1 MEVFPMRK
9 TALFC
14 LLFCLLISVPAFSA
28 DPLPT
33 IDIKEL
39 QTTMDTFAT
48 ELALSLPFNSSMGL
62 NWSDAHIGQLID
74 KKPPFFHFGVGFSA
88 GFTTMELTSFN
99 KLIGFFAPALPD
111 WVKDFGGF
119 PMPGYAVEARIGGL
133 ILPFDVGVKFG
144 ILPIESEQFQKL
156 DYTLVGAD
164 FRYRLLEDKGAAP
177 GISVGVGLSYL
188 KGGLGMTA
196 GADTSIAYEYP
207 DLENPTV
214 PPTMIPATLTLKAP
228 ELDLFWET
236 ASLDFKVQ
244 ISKKILI
251 ITPYLGLGASN
262 GWSNAGYKVTTR
274 MEDSGGNLDLDM
286 LRPIMSQFGLE
297 GFSEDGFG
305 SSAEFTGWSFRVYGG
320 FSINLPFVRIEF
332 TGLYN
337 FIDEKYG
344 ATIGARFQI

>member
-1 MEVFPMRK
+1 MRK

-14 LLFCLLISVPAFSA
+14 LLFCLLISVPVFSE
-28 DPLPT
+28 DPLP
-33 IDIKEL
+33 INIGDL
-39 QTTMDTFAT
+39 QATMDKFAT

-88 GFTTMELTSFN
+88 GFTTMELGSFN
-99 KLIGFFAPALPD
+99 TLINYFAPALPE
-111 WVKDFGGF
+111 WVLDFGGF
-119 PMPGYAVEARIGGL
+119 PLPGYAVEARIGGI

-144 ILPIESEQFQKL
+144 ILPIKAELFRKL
-156 DYTLVGAD
+156 DYTLAGAD
-164 FRYRLLEDKGAAP
+164 FRFRLLEDKGAAP
-177 GISVGVGLSYL
+177 GISVGVGVNYL

-196 GADTSIAYEYP
+196 GTDTSIAYQYP
-207 DLENPTV
+207 DLSDPDH
-214 PPTMIPATLTLKAP
+214 PTMNDAILTLKAP

-244 ISKKILI
+244 ISKKIAI

-262 GWSNAGYKVTTR
+262 GWSNAGYKVTTTI
-274 MEDSGGNLDLDM
+274 EDTGGNIDFDT
-286 LRPIMSQFGLE
+286 LRTLMSTFGLE
-297 GFSEDGFG
+297 DFSEDGFG
-305 SSAEFTGWSFRVYGG
+305 STAEFTGWSFRVYGG
-320 FSINLPFVRIEF
+320 FSINLPFIRIEL

-337 FIDEKYG
+337 FIDKKYG